1 LAIES
6 PKVVLLGKGDHKHT
20 NEMLDLLNTIEP
32 SYIPS
37 NLIDSVYVTLVDQSK
52 FKIDEKF
59 FKAGI
64 HYESIEEHLRTMNM
78 KEVDTIEIV
87 VDLEKT
93 SAYLKSDAGK
103 FLKQFFKDDPF

>member
-1 LAIES
+1 M
-6 PKVVLLGKGDHKHT
+6 LGKGNHKHT

-37 NLIDSVYVTLVDQSK
+37 NLIDSVFVTLVDQQK
-52 FKIDEKF
+52 FKIDERF

-64 HYESIEEHLRTMNM
+64 HYEQIDEHLRTMNM

-93 SAYLKSDAGK
+93 NAYLKSDAGN
-103 FLKQFFKDDPF
+103 FLKQFFKDDD